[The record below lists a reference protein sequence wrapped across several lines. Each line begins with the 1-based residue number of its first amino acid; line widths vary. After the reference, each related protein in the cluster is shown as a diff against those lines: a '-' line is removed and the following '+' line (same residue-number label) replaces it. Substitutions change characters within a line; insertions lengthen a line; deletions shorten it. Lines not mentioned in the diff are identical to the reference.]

1 MSDFIANWEEEKE
14 KGRLRYALTQGVIFS
29 LVVTLIKD
37 RNLIWELMNGGESQL
52 SVIIINFCWIFIAAT
67 IGYYT
72 LVWLWKERLYKK
84 EISQKVL

>member
-37 RNLIWELMNGGESQL
+37 RNLIWKLMNGGESQL

-67 IGYYT
+67 IGY
-72 LVWLWKERLYKK
+72 
-84 EISQKVL
+84 